1 MESLPLGLPGRV
13 LQIDGAAGVPLP
25 HRLDLVHRPRHVE
38 LRRRLAL
45 PPLLCLQ
52 PADFIEGRHLQQ
64 QPVEALLPR
73 LFRIPLDRIEHA
85 VHLLIEHDLLL
96 LLPLLLRPLGGC
108 IDHGV
113 VLAAERRAAGQR
125 HRHEHERRHHSEEAP
140 ACHDASPCHSN
151 HHGSRPVGCTLLSMF
166 TVCIQA

>member
-1 MESLPLGLPGRV
+1 MEPLPLGLAGGV

-38 LRRRLAL
+38 LRSRLTL

-52 PADFIEGRHLQQ
+52 PADFVEGGDLQQ

-73 LFRIPLDRIEHA
+73 LFRISLDRQEHA
-85 VHLLIEHDLLL
+85 AHLLIEHDLLL
-96 LLPLLLRPLGGC
+96 LLPLLLRPLRGG

-113 VLAAERRAAGQR
+113 VLAAERRAAGHR
-125 HRHEHERRHHSEEAP
+125 HRYERQRRHHSEEAP

-151 HHGSRPVGCTLLSMF
+151 HQGSRPVGCTLLSMF